1 MERGKVENRIGRT
14 LALIVATLLLL
25 TACLSFLYIGLEAG
39 HHCEDEDCSVCCCI
53 RMCEGIIQRMG
64 SGVSLHLL
72 PALCVLLMLSIKA
85 VSVSY
90 NPVETLVSMKIRLN
104 D

>member
-1 MERGKVENRIGRT
+1 MGKRKAENRISRVSAVI
-14 LALIVATLLLL
+14 LALMLTLM
-25 TACLSFLYIGLEAG
+25 AAFSFLYIGLESG
-39 HHCEDEDCSVCCCI
+39 HHCEEEECPVCSCI
-53 RMCEGIIQRMG
+53 RICEGIIQRMG

-72 PALCVLLMLSIKA
+72 SALCVLLMLSIKA
-85 VSVSY
+85 VTVSY